1 MTEQKNRALVS
12 AKIICYNEEKKI
24 RRALESVKWCDE
36 IVIVDNGSTD
46 KTPEIC
52 REYTDKIYHNDWIGF
67 VEQKQFALG
76 KCSHEW
82 VVSIDADEVV
92 DETLKENIIKVLSN
106 PDPNINGY
114 YILRVIYFLKRWWKR
129 GTWYPEYR
137 LRFFRKNKAKFGGEN
152 PHDKVILEGKSAKLG
167 GIIEHYTYDSF
178 SHQINTMNKFS
189 QIGAE
194 SLHRKGKRFSFF
206 KFFVSPLN
214 RFVKFYFVRKGFM
227 EGTAGFILAVNSAFY
242 VFSKYA
248 KLWEIELN
256 KGK

>member
-1 MTEQKNRALVS
+1 MTNQKDKVLVS

-36 IVIVDNGSTD
+36 IVIVDSGSID
-46 KTPEIC
+46 KTLDIC
-52 REYTDKIYHNDWIGF
+52 REYTDKIYHNDWIGYI
-67 VEQKQFALG
+67 EQKQFALS

-82 VVSIDADEVV
+82 VVSIDADEAV
-92 DETLKENIIKVLSN
+92 DETLKENIIKVINN

-114 YILRVIYFLKRWWKR
+114 KISRVIYFLDRWWKR
-129 GTWYPEYR
+129 GGWYPEYR
-137 LRFFRKNKAKFGGEN
+137 LRFFRKDKAKFGGEN
-152 PHDKVILEGKSAKLG
+152 PHDKVILEGESARLG

-194 SLHRKGKRFSFF
+194 SLHRKRKRFSLF
-206 KFFVSPLN
+206 KLIFSPLS
-214 RFVKFYFVRKGFM
+214 RFVKFYFIKKGFM
-227 EGTAGFILAVNSAFY
+227 EGIAGFILAINAAFY

-248 KLWEIELN
+248 KLWEIEFN
-256 KGK
+256 MKK